1 MKDYKTNNYQ
11 GHKSA
16 PELVF
21 IVIVMA
27 YIVTSLSIDEISRFF
42 EFQMK

>member
-11 GHKSA
+11 GHKTA

-21 IVIVMA
+21 FAFVLA
-27 YIVTSLSIDEISRFF
+27 YIVASMSTEEISRFF
-42 EFQMK
+42 GF